1 MAEQRDH
8 SERADNPGPG
18 PTPADG
24 TQPVPPEGSAA
35 SPQPGLPQPSTPQQD
50 SAAQTPAPQQNPAE
64 SGQQLPAL
72 PQPSDAQ
79 PALDPEQL
87 RQFQQFQQFQDYL
100 RFTQAQQGN
109 QPAPSPDA
117 GLMPTAP
124 YQQASHQ
131 LATQQGGQPPVPP
144 GPPGALAPYE
154 EPRRPRR
161 GAPRWLKRLG
171 GKVLG
176 WVIVLLLIGIAAT
189 WAYRHFFPSDDGKS
203 SAQIAAEG
211 GGTYHTNHIFST
223 NPYEA
228 VRFVYHNIAQGR
240 VDDACGRFRE
250 DVQTKF
256 AQDVGQPDCRVAVQ
270 ALHKQVTNM
279 NDYAES
285 LPSYVSGPPPADVT
299 TIDSCTFA
307 VSGGPALGVFQ
318 VTEVDKGQWLITGH
332 SPGPEKCSPSQPST
346 TPTS

>member
-1 MAEQRDH
+1 M
-8 SERADNPGPG
+8 
-18 PTPADG
+18 
-24 TQPVPPEGSAA
+24 
-35 SPQPGLPQPSTPQQD
+35 PQPGAQP
-50 SAAQTPAPQQNPAE
+50 
-64 SGQQLPAL
+64 PAL
-72 PQPSDAQ
+72 PQPSAQPPALPQPSEGQ

-109 QPAPSPDA
+109 QPAPAPDA
-117 GLMPTAP
+117 GLVAVGAQPP
-124 YQQASHQ
+124 
-131 LATQQGGQPPVPP
+131 ATQPGWQPPVPP

-154 EPRRPRR
+154 QPRRPRR

-176 WVIVLLLIGIAAT
+176 WLIVILLIAIAAT
-189 WAYRHFFPSDDGKS
+189 WAYRHFFPSDEGKS

-211 GGTYHTNHIFST
+211 GGTYHTNHIYST

-228 VRFVYHNIAQGR
+228 VRFVYHNIAQGL

-256 AQDVGQPDCRVAVQ
+256 AKDVGQPDCRVAVQ

-299 TIDSCTFA
+299 TIDSCDYA
-307 VSGGPALGVFQ
+307 VVGGPALGVFQ
-318 VTEVDKGQWLITGH
+318 VTKVDKGQWLITGH